1 MDPTSLASLW
11 AFIALLIFLGIVVY
25 MKVPAAI
32 AKSLDQRAAQ
42 ISAELEQAKSLRE
55 EAQQLLAEYQ
65 RKRQEAESEA
75 ASILSSAEKEAAQLR
90 EEARIKSEDYVAR
103 RTAVAEQK
111 IKQAE
116 ADAINEVRASAVDL
130 AIAAAEKLIATKVD
144 QKAAGDIFK
153 TSLAELKGQLN

>member
-11 AFIALLIFLGIVVY
+11 AFIALLIFLGIVAY

-65 RKRQEAESEA
+65 RKRQEAENEA

-116 ADAINEVRASAVDL
+116 ADAINEVRASAVDV
-130 AIAAAEKLIATKVD
+130 AIAAAEKLIAAKVD

-153 TSLAELKGQLN
+153 SSLVELKGQLN

>member
-11 AFIALLIFLGIVVY
+11 AFIALLIFLGIIVY

-75 ASILSSAEKEAAQLR
+75 ASILSSAEKEATQLR

-153 TSLAELKGQLN
+153 TSLSELKGQLN